1 MRRKEINWS
10 LFFSWYLFFIL
21 VFAKCQ
27 IFQRFVGIERCFNNG
42 SHLRNRERE
51 SESMDLSFKMRKKN
65 HQKIANNFAWFPIK
79 VFLIIFFLNKSKK
92 KIVISI
98 TNQDVQVESMC
109 ENAKFQSVFF
119 LWKRVKNEFAIS
131 LNQRRVKIRRQKK
144 KKQTTG
150 IDWANFATFF
160 SRVAI
165 EKRVET
171 AIKNRNV
178 NPTSQ
183 RKTEC

>member
-1 MRRKEINWS
+1 MAHI
-10 LFFSWYLFFIL
+10 YAI
-21 VFAKCQ
+21 
-27 IFQRFVGIERCFNNG
+27 
-42 SHLRNRERE
+42 ERE

-119 LWKRVKNEFAIS
+119 FYENESKMS
-131 LNQRRVKIRRQKK
+131 LQSHWIN
-144 KKQTTG
+144 G
-150 IDWANFATFF
+150 
-160 SRVAI
+160 
-165 EKRVET
+165 E
-171 AIKNRNV
+171 
-178 NPTSQ
+178 
-183 RKTEC
+183 

>member
-119 LWKRVKNEFAIS
+119 SMKTSQKWVCNLTESTASKNKKTKE
-131 LNQRRVKIRRQKK
+131 KK
-144 KKQTTG
+144 KT
-150 IDWANFATFF
+150 N
-160 SRVAI
+160 
-165 EKRVET
+165 
-171 AIKNRNV
+171 NRNRL
-178 NPTSQ
+178 SQ
-183 RKTEC
+183 FCNVFQSSCDWKTGRNGH

>member
-1 MRRKEINWS
+1 MQNVKYFRDLLELNAASTMAHI
-10 LFFSWYLFFIL
+10 YAI
-21 VFAKCQ
+21 
-27 IFQRFVGIERCFNNG
+27 
-42 SHLRNRERE
+42 ERE

-119 LWKRVKNEFAIS
+119 SMKTSQKWVCNLTESTASKN
-131 LNQRRVKIRRQKK
+131 KK
-144 KKQTTG
+144 TKEKKQTTG

-165 EKRVET
+165 EKRIET